1 MADLSDFIVSK
12 VRVKLLSILLSSA
25 GELFHVRGL
34 VRLAKEEINAVRR
47 ELMRMEEAGIVKKE
61 ARGNRLYYWART
73 DYLFYQDLLSAVSKT
88 TGLGGAIYESR
99 NKLGKIN
106 FVMLSGRTA
115 RGKPRKAEDEV
126 DLLVVGEVVLP
137 ELASIVRSQETRLG
151 REINYTVMTKEEFEF
166 RKRRKDS
173 FLAGILSGS
182 RIMIVGDEEDLVS

>member
-12 VRVKLLSILLSSA
+12 VRVKLLGILLSPA
-25 GELFHVRGL
+25 GELYHVRGL

-88 TGLGGAIYESR
+88 TGLGGAIYENI

-115 RGKPRKAEDEV
+115 RGKPRKSEDEV

-166 RKRRKDS
+166 RKRRKDT
-173 FLAGILSGS
+173 FLGGILSGS